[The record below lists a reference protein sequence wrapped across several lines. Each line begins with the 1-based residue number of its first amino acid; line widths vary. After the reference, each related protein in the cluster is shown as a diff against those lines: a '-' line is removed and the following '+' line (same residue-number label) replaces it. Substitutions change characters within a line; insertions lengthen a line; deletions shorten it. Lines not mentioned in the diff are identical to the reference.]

1 MERSKMPDRLLP
13 PNRLLVAGPNSKY
26 QQPGAEPAG
35 FWVGLWHGII
45 MPLAFIGSLFNPDV
59 GIYETNNNGGW
70 YNFGFVIGASGSSG
84 SGAVATSGGSGGVP
98 TP

>member
-1 MERSKMPDRLLP
+1 
-13 PNRLLVAGPNSKY
+13 
-26 QQPGAEPAG
+26 
-35 FWVGLWHGII
+35 
-45 MPLAFIGSLFNPDV
+45 MPLAFIVSLFNPNV

-84 SGAVATSGGSGGVP
+84 SGAAATSGGGGGVP